1 VATGGPSMLAA
12 DLILVTGATGN
23 TGFRVAATT
32 RGEVAWVATTAGH
45 GGVTGERTPDEDAKV

>member
-1 VATGGPSMLAA
+1 MLAA